1 MTGFVIDK
9 TENGFFISNGK
20 IVYSYSEH
28 DGIEVLVSLL
38 RSFYEYRILYKDDY
52 NMKTRN
58 IMYKP
63 DYGFNVSIYGNK
75 LNVFINDTCLFKYE
89 LLEISDAE
97 NYIYNFL
104 NHEYGMNCIDFRWF
118 DPFYLEHM
126 LGVDLP
132 YITGI
137 EIFNE
142 KIENLFFYNRVNPK
156 KVRIYEHQVFINL
169 KNGISSGLEAER
181 INQILTEMSKHTLL
195 NERFYGV
202 VYNDE
207 KVIRDGTHRIA
218 CLYHLYGNIDIPI
231 IRIKTSKEYY
241 SYSMYK
247 AAVNNQ
253 YKEVIK

>member
-1 MTGFVIDK
+1 
-9 TENGFFISNGK
+9 
-20 IVYSYSEH
+20 
-28 DGIEVLVSLL
+28 
-38 RSFYEYRILYKDDY
+38 
-52 NMKTRN
+52 
-58 IMYKP
+58 
-63 DYGFNVSIYGNK
+63 
-75 LNVFINDTCLFKYE
+75 
-89 LLEISDAE
+89 
-97 NYIYNFL
+97 
-104 NHEYGMNCIDFRWF
+104 
-118 DPFYLEHM
+118 M

-156 KVRIYEHQVFINL
+156 KVRIYEHKVFINL

-181 INQILTEMSKHTLL
+181 INRILTEISKHTLL

>member
-104 NHEYGMNCIDFRWF
+104 
-118 DPFYLEHM
+118 YL
-126 LGVDLP
+126 LC
-132 YITGI
+132 
-137 EIFNE
+137 
-142 KIENLFFYNRVNPK
+142 
-156 KVRIYEHQVFINL
+156 
-169 KNGISSGLEAER
+169 
-181 INQILTEMSKHTLL
+181 
-195 NERFYGV
+195 
-202 VYNDE
+202 YNDY
-207 KVIRDGTHRIA
+207 GT
-218 CLYHLYGNIDIPI
+218 
-231 IRIKTSKEYY
+231 
-241 SYSMYK
+241 
-247 AAVNNQ
+247 
-253 YKEVIK
+253 